1 MSKICVKSRVT
12 NNMVFIP
19 VHLVEDIFLNNLGQT
34 VIRRTGKENIRVYES
49 MDEVRRK
56 VDVAYGT
63 QQIREQ
69 QVQVVRET
77 VRHVEKPVYVPVP
90 VSRGY
95 RPESRSDS
103 IIDTAVGIGAGIVL
117 GDIVGDM
124 LGGLFD

>member
-77 VRHVEKPVYVPVP
+77 VRHVEKPFYVPVP

-103 IIDTAVGIGAGIVL
+103 IIDTAVGIGAGIVI
-117 GDIVGDM
+117 GDIVGDV